1 MVKGDIVFIR
11 FPFTDLTNTKVRP
24 ALVLSTY
31 DDDITVS
38 FITSRLYYQDKYDI
52 VINPTKRNGLKK
64 TSVIRVNKIVTL
76 DNSLALGLLGKI
88 SAAELNMVNEV
99 LVDFLDLAE

>member
-38 FITSRLYYQDKYDI
+38 FITSRLHYQDKYDVI
-52 VINPTKRNGLKK
+52 INPTKRNGLKR

-88 SAAELNMVNEV
+88 SAAELDMVDQA
-99 LVDFLDLAE
+99 LVDFLDL

>member
-1 MVKGDIVFIR
+1 MVKGDIVLIR

-38 FITSRLYYQDKYDI
+38 FITSRLYYQDMYDI

-64 TSVIRVNKIVTL
+64 NSVIRVNKIVTL

-88 SAAELNMVNEV
+88 SAAELNMVNEA
-99 LVDFLDLAE
+99 LEDFLELHR

>member
-38 FITSRLYYQDKYDI
+38 FITSRLYY
-52 VINPTKRNGLKK
+52 
-64 TSVIRVNKIVTL
+64 
-76 DNSLALGLLGKI
+76 
-88 SAAELNMVNEV
+88 
-99 LVDFLDLAE
+99 